1 MDTCS
6 IYRDCFN
13 YYLYD
18 IFVWEDGDGTEHY
31 FPVSGSQ
38 PCGGSRNQ
46 LGKEMDISPSDVGKM
61 LKRFK
66 QGGGMGQNADKVLYH
81 LAVEH
86 SVSIDYLIDRM
97 LRNNL
102 VEEVGKCEGY
112 SMLVEAQERYV
123 VNRLKAAY
131 YSRESLVAMDTAM
144 SKVVDGICLQ
154 GKCLFI
160 SEPQK
165 QKCICRHMAMAME
178 NLLDIAMTAPCESS
192 RCIK

>member
-18 IFVWEDGDGTEHY
+18 I
-31 FPVSGSQ
+31 
-38 PCGGSRNQ
+38 CGGSRNQ

-86 SVSIDYLIDRM
+86 SVSIDFLINRM

-131 YSRESLVAMDTAM
+131 YSDGYRNVEGGGRHLSAGKMPVYFRVAEAEMHLPAHGYGNGESAGYCHDRTL
-144 SKVVDGICLQ
+144 
-154 GKCLFI
+154 
-160 SEPQK
+160 
-165 QKCICRHMAMAME
+165 
-178 NLLDIAMTAPCESS
+178 
-192 RCIK
+192 